1 MQAKVLSLK
10 KNYLN
15 VIIPENG
22 LFGYIK
28 IPPGKPQEEMDKLD
42 TLYEQGTTIKA
53 VISGFPF
60 DQKTFRDQQQPE
72 EQELLKI

>member
-1 MQAKVLSLK
+1 MIMQVKVLSLK

-28 IPPGKPQEEMDKLD
+28 IPPGKSQEELD
-42 TLYEQGTTIKA
+42 RLDIIY
-53 VISGFPF
+53 
-60 DQKTFRDQQQPE
+60 
-72 EQELLKI
+72 

>member
-1 MQAKVLSLK
+1 MTGRFKNPRDPERVMENREIFFNLLRETPETLKRYMIMQVKVLSMK

-28 IPPGKPQEEMDKLD
+28 LQGK
-42 TLYEQGTTIKA
+42 T
-53 VISGFPF
+53 
-60 DQKTFRDQQQPE
+60 PE
-72 EQELLKI
+72 